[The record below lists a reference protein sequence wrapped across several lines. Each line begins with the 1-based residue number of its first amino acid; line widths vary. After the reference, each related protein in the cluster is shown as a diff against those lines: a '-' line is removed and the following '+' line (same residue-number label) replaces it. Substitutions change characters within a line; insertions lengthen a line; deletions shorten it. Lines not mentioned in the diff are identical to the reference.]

1 MTAIKEGY
9 FDLQNS
15 PEKIKKAHLRRMET
29 LTQLQIINEE
39 TINSVSSLIK
49 VSSLNSKSKD
59 REYHAQ
65 EQAPQGFIAADLL
78 PPEKS

>member
-15 PEKIKKAHLRRMET
+15 LEKIKKAHLRRMKT

-39 TINSVSSLIK
+39 AINSVSSLIK
-49 VSSLNSKSKD
+49 VSSLNSKSED

-65 EQAPQGFIAADLL
+65 EQAP
-78 PPEKS
+78 